1 MNKKIKEIEEKA
13 ELYANEQW
21 ATDDVAKE
29 DCFRTKFAELI
40 ILECRSRATEFGVL
54 SEEIGEYLDE
64 LLI

>member
-1 MNKKIKEIEEKA
+1 MNKKIQELEEKA
-13 ELYANEQW
+13 DAFANEQW
-21 ATDDVAKE
+21 STDDVARE

-64 LLI
+64 LLV